1 MRMSKNGVVRLMSAG
16 ELYYYCPGCKKS
28 HSFNSENHT
37 AVNRKLCFY
46 CNKIQVKKTKIIGN
60 DVEGRMQICEKCIV
74 DRAGLL

>member
-1 MRMSKNGVVRLMSAG
+1 MSAG
-16 ELYYYCPGCKKS
+16 ELYYYCPGCKKF